1 MLSELGHGQSRTSL
15 TRIASASG
23 KLKKHVAAMTCHMQ
37 VGMCFFVQ
45 VYRHI
50 VLAVCD
56 ASSGLYG
63 AVGISRCR
71 QLMDKPLK
79 HPSLA
84 ALVGDY
90 QQAYGCEFSGYVH
103 TGPVETLTLKSFCS
117 KWPYSAS

>member
-1 MLSELGHGQSRTSL
+1 MMFANALRAWPWAMQNKPHK
-15 TRIASASG
+15 ASMRVWRLR
-23 KLKKHVAAMTCHMQ
+23 KPVAAMTCHMR
-37 VGMCFFVQ
+37 VGMCFDVQ

-84 ALVGDY
+84 ALVGEY
-90 QQAYGCEFSGYVH
+90 QQAYRCEFSRYV
-103 TGPVETLTLKSFCS
+103 
-117 KWPYSAS
+117 